1 MGTNASKTDEFTT
14 DPLVTHHTQKVI
26 MSDNKNPYQIR
37 QELLNQAQSFVEN
50 AYQMQ
55 QSVIE
60 RQFQLAEMMMSTNES
75 AGIALFKSTT
85 DNLEKYCKG
94 YPGVDAVV
102 STAREMQN
110 FVDNNNKPK
119 TDK

>member
-1 MGTNASKTDEFTT
+1 MADG
-14 DPLVTHHTQKVI
+14 
-26 MSDNKNPYQIR
+26 KNPYQIR

-60 RQFQLAEMMMSTNES
+60 RNFQLAEMMMKTNEA
-75 AGIALFKSTT
+75 AGVALFKATT

-102 STAREMQN
+102 ETAREMQN
-110 FVDNNNKPK
+110 FVDNKSGK
-119 TDK
+119 

>member
-1 MGTNASKTDEFTT
+1 
-14 DPLVTHHTQKVI
+14 
-26 MSDNKNPYQIR
+26 
-37 QELLNQAQSFVEN
+37 
-50 AYQMQ
+50 
-55 QSVIE
+55 
-60 RQFQLAEMMMSTNES
+60 MMMTTNEA
-75 AGIALFKSTT
+75 AGIALFKATT

-119 TDK
+119 NGG

>member
-1 MGTNASKTDEFTT
+1 MAE
-14 DPLVTHHTQKVI
+14 
-26 MSDNKNPYQIR
+26 NKNPFQIR

-50 AYQMQ
+50 SYQVQ

-60 RQFQLAEMMMSTNES
+60 RNFQLAEMMMSTNEA
-75 AGIALFKSTT
+75 AGMALFKATT
-85 DNLEKYCKG
+85 DNLEKYCKS
-94 YPGVDAVV
+94 YPGVDVVV

-119 TDK
+119 NGDK

>member
-1 MGTNASKTDEFTT
+1 MADG
-14 DPLVTHHTQKVI
+14 
-26 MSDNKNPYQIR
+26 KNPYQIR

-60 RQFQLAEMMMSTNES
+60 RNFQLAEMMMKTNEA
-75 AGIALFKSTT
+75 AGVALFKTTT

-102 STAREMQN
+102 EAAREMQN
-110 FVDNNNKPK
+110 FVDNKSGK
-119 TDK
+119 